1 MVTPPTRCRRI
12 GLVVGVV
19 ERVDRGSIA
28 PQQSLA
34 RTVEIDDGGGHGITL
49 LCKFATASPTSLF
62 ANGADNF

>member
-1 MVTPPTRCRRI
+1 
-12 GLVVGVV
+12 
-19 ERVDRGSIA
+19 VDRGSIA